1 VSEPVLRAY
10 QSDALEA
17 IREATISSGNCLVV
31 SPVGSGKSVLF
42 AEIAKLGNSRGRKIG
57 LVMSRRELVKQ
68 GSSHARRAGLVD
80 QRIFLSGKAEGSLNA
95 PVWVA
100 SIDTL
105 LSSSWRDRLPEADI
119 LIVDE
124 AHHIVTKKFVALRDA
139 YPNSWLIGFTATP
152 ERSDGKPLKPP
163 FTRMVVVAQVRELI
177 EQGWLVPTTV
187 WSPKAAQSG
196 LADKPAD
203 AYLKKGEGRR
213 AIIFCANIPH
223 STATAEA
230 LRAAGVAAEHV
241 DGETREGE
249 RDAILARFADGTTR
263 VLVNCNLV
271 GEGFDVPA
279 CKCVVI
285 ARGCD
290 SPVMWIQ
297 SIGRAM
303 RPDDSGLSHALVL
316 DLRGAVWNHGLPDAV
331 REFSLD
337 GVPISTSEKGEA
349 IQQCRYCGHVFKPTG
364 VCPYCGATLLIPK
377 SPAVRRA
384 ELAIVHAT
392 HTPDQRIGFLRGLIK
407 TARARG
413 YKSGWVTMQFHAR
426 YKTWPSKQM
435 LSQTQ

>member
-1 VSEPVLRAY
+1 VTPVLREY
-10 QSDALEA
+10 QSKA
-17 IREATISSGNCLVV
+17 IDLAREAVREERNCLLV
-31 SPVGSGKSVLF
+31 SPVGSGKSICF
-42 AEIAKLGNSRGRKIG
+42 AAICKLAFERGRKA
-57 LVMSRRELVKQ
+57 LVVAHRRELVRQ
-68 GSSHARRAGLVD
+68 ASGHMQRVGLTD
-80 QRIFLSGKAEGSLNA
+80 QRVFLAGEAYGSPGA
-95 PVWVA
+95 PISIA

-105 LSSSWRDRLPEADI
+105 LTAGVVPEADVV
-119 LIVDE
+119 IVDE
-124 AHHIVTKKFVALRDA
+124 AHHIVTKKFLRLREL
-139 YPNSWLIGFTATP
+139 YPNAVLIGFTATP

-177 EQGWLVPTTV
+177 EQGYLVPTTV

-203 AYLKKGEGRR
+203 AYLKKGENRR

-241 DGETREGE
+241 DGETREDE

-316 DLRGAVWNHGLPDAV
+316 DLRGAVWSHGLPDAV

-364 VCPYCGATLLIPK
+364 VCPFCGATLPIPK

-392 HTPDQRIGFLRGLIK
+392 HTPDERAAYLRGLQK
-407 TARARG
+407 LARAKNRPW
-413 YKSGWVTMQFHAR
+413 GWVCHVFRSR
-426 YKTWPSKQM
+426 YGVWPQRKPA
-435 LSQTQ
+435 